1 MIAAGALR
9 HRVTFERLIT
19 EQDSDGATVETWED
33 AFGQPLS
40 AEIAPLSGRELI
52 AAQAVQSQI
61 TTRIRLRGRPG
72 LVAAMRAVHRGT
84 VYDIAA
90 VVPDQESGTGWLT
103 LLCTSG
109 VNNG

>member
-1 MIAAGALR
+1 VIAAGALR
-9 HRVTFERLIT
+9 HRVAFERLTT

-33 AFGQPLS
+33 AFGMLLS

-72 LVAAMRAVHRGT
+72 LVASMRALHRGT

-90 VVPDQESGTGWLT
+90 VVPDPESGTGWLT

-109 VNNG
+109 VNDG